1 MVILK
6 PELALFQFGMFEKIS
21 FLKNNIGFTRYLK
34 NTSWLMGEKVLRLGI
49 ALSVGVMVTRY
60 LGPEEFGILS
70 YAQSFVGL
78 FAAFSSL
85 GLGDILVRELVKSQ
99 NNNKVLLGTAFG
111 LQTLGS
117 VFILLSL
124 IFFIYYNDHEPIT
137 NKIIIILGL
146 TTFLQSFGVISNY
159 FNSQVKSK
167 YGAIPGLVGVFLSAL
182 AKLYFIWQEA
192 PLIYF
197 VYILVFDLLFLV
209 LGQVFFYYKAGNSI
223 FDWRFSY
230 STAKSLLSDSW
241 PLILSSIVISIY
253 MKVDQIMIK
262 EILDNAAVGQYSAAV
277 RLSEAWYFIPTII
290 CSSLFPAIINAKIK
304 SNKLYLSRLQNLFD
318 LMVIL
323 GLAIIIPVILFGDWA
338 ILLLYGEAFYQTS
351 SVLKIHI
358 WAGVF
363 VFLGVA
369 NQKWFIS
376 ENLQAYNI
384 ICLGL
389 GMIANVVLNLFLIPK
404 YGVYGAA
411 IATLIS
417 QFVASVL
424 APVLFKKTRPSFYM
438 MLNSLFF
445 ISFIK
450 RLIRP
455 NR

>member
-1 MVILK
+1 MVLK
-6 PELALFQFGMFEKIS
+6 KIVGLIKNKDG
-21 FLKNNIGFTRYLK
+21 FLKYLR
-34 NTSWLMGEKVLRLGI
+34 NTSWLMGEKVIRLFI
-49 ALSVGVMVTRY
+49 ALTVGVLVTRY
-60 LGPEEFGILS
+60 LGPQKFGILS

-85 GLGDILVRELVKSQ
+85 GLGDILVRELVKSKE
-99 NNNKVLLGTAFG
+99 NNKALLGTAFG

-117 VFILLSL
+117 TLIMLCLLVFVY
-124 IFFIYYNDHEPIT
+124 FNDNESIT
-137 NKIIIILGL
+137 NKIILILGL
-146 TTFLQSFGVISNY
+146 TTFLQSFGVIAHY
-159 FNSQVKSK
+159 FNSLVKSK
-167 YGAIPGLVGVFLSAL
+167 FGAIPGLIGVFVSACI
-182 AKLYFIWQEA
+182 KLICIWQQA

-197 VYILVFDLLFLV
+197 VYILAFDVFFLMM
-209 LGQVFFYYKAGNSI
+209 GQLYFYYKEGNTI
-223 FDWRFSY
+223 FKWKFSLN
-230 STAKSLLSDSW
+230 TAKGLLKDSW

-253 MKVDQIMIK
+253 MKVDQIMIQ
-262 EILDNAAVGQYSAAV
+262 EIMDNSSVGQYSAAV

-304 SNKLYLSRLQNLFD
+304 SNELYLSRLQNLYD

-323 GLAIIIPVILFGDWA
+323 GLVIVLPVLLFGDWA
-338 ILLLYGEAFYQTS
+338 ILLLYGDAFNQTS

-389 GMIANVVLNLFLIPK
+389 GMVTNVLLNLFLIPT
-404 YGVYGAA
+404 YGIYGAA
-411 IATLIS
+411 FATLIS

-424 APVLFKKTRPSFYM
+424 TPVVFKKTRPSFFM
-438 MLNSLFF
+438 MLRSLFF
-445 ISFIK
+445 INGLGKLLKTKTS
-450 RLIRP
+450 R
-455 NR
+455 

>member
-1 MVILK
+1 MVLRKVAGLLK
-6 PELALFQFGMFEKIS
+6 NKKG
-21 FLKNNIGFTRYLK
+21 FLKYLK
-34 NTSWLMGEKVLRLGI
+34 NTSWLMGEKVIRLLI
-49 ALSVGVMVTRY
+49 ALTVGVMVTRY
-60 LGPEEFGILS
+60 LGPQKFGILS

-85 GLGDILVRELVKSQ
+85 GLGDILVRELVKSKE
-99 NNNKVLLGTAFG
+99 NDKVLLGTAFG

-117 VFILLSL
+117 GVIMLCLLT
-124 IFFIYYNDHEPIT
+124 FVYFNDNEPIT
-137 NKIIIILGL
+137 NKIILILGL
-146 TTFLQSFGVISNY
+146 TTFLQSFGVITRY

-167 YGAIPGLVGVFLSAL
+167 FGAIPGLVGVFLSAGI
-182 AKLYFIWQEA
+182 KLICIWQMA

-197 VYILVFDLLFLV
+197 VYILAFD
-209 LGQVFFYYKAGNSI
+209 VFFLMVGQLYFYHVAGNSI
-223 FDWRFSY
+223 FSWKFSFK
-230 STAKSLLSDSW
+230 TAKGLLSDSW

-253 MKVDQIMIK
+253 MKVDQIMIQ
-262 EILDNAAVGQYSAAV
+262 EIMDNSSVGQYSAAV

-304 SNKLYLSRLQNLFD
+304 SNTLYLSRLQNLYD

-323 GLAIIIPVILFGDWA
+323 GLAIILPILIFGDWA
-338 ILLLYGEAFYQTS
+338 ILLLYGEAFDQTS

-389 GMIANVVLNLFLIPK
+389 GMVTNVILNLFLIPK
-404 YGVYGAA
+404 YGIYGAA
-411 IATLIS
+411 FATLIS

-424 APVLFKKTRPSFYM
+424 TPVVFRKTRPSFFM
-438 MLNSLFF
+438 MLKSLFF
-445 ISFIK
+445 ISVLGRVLKNKSSI
-450 RLIRP
+450 
-455 NR
+455 